1 MLFMQN
7 KLLPFLSLLALAG
20 CSTMQS
26 AGVPYPG
33 GSGDVVVVDDDDDR
47 DRDSERRRYGRSA

>member
-1 MLFMQN
+1 MQN